1 MKKLLTILTLTAF
14 AAIQSGALA
23 AEPDA
28 ATPAPSSKAGVAAK
42 AKIDKAAAALNK
54 ASAPAATPAPAT
66 PAAKIAV
73 AKPMAMYSEVA
84 TIDAAGKSF
93 THKNKDG
100 KEVKFVITDKTEIK
114 NGDAAAK
121 LEDIKV
127 GDYVSGSRLKKSET
141 EYEVVKIT
149 KFGPKTEK
157 KVAAPA
163 GATPAVKATPVPKKP

>member
-14 AAIQSGALA
+14 AALPATTLA
-23 AEPDA
+23 ATKKEA
-28 ATPAPSSKAGVAAK
+28 
-42 AKIDKAAAALNK
+42 
-54 ASAPAATPAPAT
+54 APAATPAPAAAAK
-66 PAAKIAV
+66 PAAAKPAA
-73 AKPMAMYSEVA
+73 AKPMPMYSEVS

-100 KEVKFVITDKTEIK
+100 KEVKFVITDTTEIK

-141 EYEVVKIT
+141 EYEVVKIS

-157 KVAAPA
+157 KAAAPA
-163 GATPAVKATPVPKKP
+163 GTAPAAKATPAPKKP

>member
-14 AAIQSGALA
+14 AALPATTFA
-23 AEPDA
+23 APKKEA
-28 ATPAPSSKAGVAAK
+28 A
-42 AKIDKAAAALNK
+42 
-54 ASAPAATPAPAT
+54 APAATPAPAK
-66 PAAKIAV
+66 PAA
-73 AKPMAMYSEVA
+73 AKPAAPKPMPMYSEVSA
-84 TIDAAGKSF
+84 IDVAGKSF

-100 KEVKFVITDKTEIK
+100 KEVKFVITDTTEIK

-141 EYEVVKIT
+141 EYEVIKIS

-157 KVAAPA
+157 KAAAPA
-163 GATPAVKATPVPKKP
+163 GAAAAKATPAPKKP

>member
-14 AAIQSGALA
+14 AALPATTFA
-23 AEPDA
+23 APKKEA
-28 ATPAPSSKAGVAAK
+28 
-42 AKIDKAAAALNK
+42 
-54 ASAPAATPAPAT
+54 APAATPAPAK
-66 PAAKIAV
+66 PAAPKAAV
-73 AKPMAMYSEVA
+73 AKPMAMYSEVT

-100 KEVKFVITDKTEIK
+100 KEVKFVITDTTEIK

-157 KVAAPA
+157 KAAAPA
-163 GATPAVKATPVPKKP
+163 GTAPAAKATPAPKKP

>member
-14 AAIQSGALA
+14 AALPATTF
-23 AEPDA
+23 A
-28 ATPAPSSKAGVAAK
+28 ATKKEA
-42 AKIDKAAAALNK
+42 
-54 ASAPAATPAPAT
+54 APAATPAPAAPAK
-66 PAAKIAV
+66 PAAAKPAA
-73 AKPMAMYSEVA
+73 AKPMAMYSEVT

-100 KEVKFVITDKTEIK
+100 KEVKFVITDTTEIK

-141 EYEVVKIT
+141 EYEVIKIS

-157 KVAAPA
+157 KAAAPA
-163 GATPAVKATPVPKKP
+163 GAAAAKATPAPKKP

>member
-14 AAIQSGALA
+14 AALPATTF
-23 AEPDA
+23 A
-28 ATPAPSSKAGVAAK
+28 ATKKEA
-42 AKIDKAAAALNK
+42 
-54 ASAPAATPAPAT
+54 APAATPAPAAPAK
-66 PAAKIAV
+66 PAAAKPAA
-73 AKPMAMYSEVA
+73 AKPMAMYSEVT

-100 KEVKFVITDKTEIK
+100 KEVKFVITDTTEIK

-141 EYEVVKIT
+141 EYEVIKIS

-157 KVAAPA
+157 KAAAPA
-163 GATPAVKATPVPKKP
+163 GTAPAAKATPAPKKP

>member
-14 AAIQSGALA
+14 AALPATTFAAPKKELA
-23 AEPDA
+23 P
-28 ATPAPSSKAGVAAK
+28 V
-42 AKIDKAAAALNK
+42 
-54 ASAPAATPAPAT
+54 ATPAPAK
-66 PAAKIAV
+66 PAAPKAAV
-73 AKPMAMYSEVA
+73 AKPMAMYSEVT

-100 KEVKFVITDKTEIK
+100 KEVKFVITDTTEIK
-114 NGDAAAK
+114 NGEAAAK

-157 KVAAPA
+157 KAAAPA
-163 GATPAVKATPVPKKP
+163 GTAPAAKATPAPKKP

>member
-14 AAIQSGALA
+14 AALPATTFA
-23 AEPDA
+23 APKKEA
-28 ATPAPSSKAGVAAK
+28 A
-42 AKIDKAAAALNK
+42 
-54 ASAPAATPAPAT
+54 APAATPAAT
-66 PAAKIAV
+66 PAPKPAEPKA

-114 NGDAAAK
+114 NGADAAK
-121 LEDIKV
+121 FEDIKV

-157 KVAAPA
+157 KAAAPV
-163 GATPAVKATPVPKKP
+163 GATPAAKATPAPKKP

>member
-14 AAIQSGALA
+14 AALPATTFA
-23 AEPDA
+23 APKKEP
-28 ATPAPSSKAGVAAK
+28 
-42 AKIDKAAAALNK
+42 
-54 ASAPAATPAPAT
+54 APAATPAPAK
-66 PAAKIAV
+66 PAAPKAAV
-73 AKPMAMYSEVA
+73 AKPMAMYSEVT

-100 KEVKFVITDKTEIK
+100 KEVKFVITDTTEIK
-114 NGDAAAK
+114 NGEAAAK

-157 KVAAPA
+157 KAAAPA
-163 GATPAVKATPVPKKP
+163 GTAPAAKATPAPKKP

>member
-14 AAIQSGALA
+14 AALPATTFA
-23 AEPDA
+23 APKKEA
-28 ATPAPSSKAGVAAK
+28 
-42 AKIDKAAAALNK
+42 
-54 ASAPAATPAPAT
+54 APAATPAPAK
-66 PAAKIAV
+66 AAAPKAAV
-73 AKPMAMYSEVA
+73 AKPMAMYSEVT

-100 KEVKFVITDKTEIK
+100 KEVKFVITDTTEIK
-114 NGDAAAK
+114 NGEAAAK

-157 KVAAPA
+157 KAAAPA
-163 GATPAVKATPVPKKP
+163 GTAPAAKATPAPKKP

>member
-14 AAIQSGALA
+14 AALPATTF
-23 AEPDA
+23 A
-28 ATPAPSSKAGVAAK
+28 ATKKEA
-42 AKIDKAAAALNK
+42 
-54 ASAPAATPAPAT
+54 APAATPAPAAPAK
-66 PAAKIAV
+66 PAAAKPAA
-73 AKPMAMYSEVA
+73 AKPMAMYSEVT

-100 KEVKFVITDKTEIK
+100 KEVKFVITDTTEIK

-141 EYEVVKIT
+141 EYEVVKIS

-157 KVAAPA
+157 KAAAPA
-163 GATPAVKATPVPKKP
+163 GTAPAAKATPAPKKP

>member
-14 AAIQSGALA
+14 AALPATTF
-23 AEPDA
+23 A
-28 ATPAPSSKAGVAAK
+28 ATKK
-42 AKIDKAAAALNK
+42 EAAAPA
-54 ASAPAATPAPAT
+54 AAPAATPAPK
-66 PAAKIAV
+66 PAEPKA

-121 LEDIKV
+121 FEDIKV

-141 EYEVVKIT
+141 EYEVIKIS

-157 KVAAPA
+157 KAAAPA
-163 GATPAVKATPVPKKP
+163 GAAAAKATPAPKKP